1 MKDESKSNKRDNFLS
16 TVSRFID
23 DYKRPISYSFYLMGG
38 AGVVILL
45 KSARV
50 FSQFKS
56 FKDVPPEFLEKKMSI
71 FCLVQSHSWTQLTT
85 KSLKPVLKVE
95 HLPIFG
101 IGDHG
106 GHGSQ
111 DVMAVSL
118 KGVAVP
124 VDMSARAKL
133 WMDANLPSN
142 TKVKVKLLSV
152 ENEAIEAIVHTKGW
166 MLWRGCVGSRLV
178 REGLAKVEEEG
189 LAKVEEEG
197 LAKVEDAHKDPQCS
211 YIRKLRKAEDLSR
224 REGKGLWQGEE
235 MVRWKRWRR
244 WFKSFL

>member
-1 MKDESKSNKRDNFLS
+1 
-16 TVSRFID
+16 
-23 DYKRPISYSFYLMGG
+23 
-38 AGVVILL
+38 
-45 KSARV
+45 
-50 FSQFKS
+50 
-56 FKDVPPEFLEKKMSI
+56 MSI
-71 FCLVQSHSWTQLTT
+71 FCLVQSHSWTQLTSKT
-85 KSLKPVLKVE
+85 LKPVLEVE

-101 IGDHG
+101 IGGHSHG

-178 REGLAKVEEEG
+178 REGLAKVEN
-189 LAKVEEEG
+189 
-197 LAKVEDAHKDPQCS
+197 AHKDPQCS
-211 YIRKLRKAEDLSR
+211 YIKKLRKAEDLSR

-235 MVRWKRWRR
+235 MVRWKRWRT
-244 WFKSFL
+244 WFKSKISSSV